1 MSYVIHIW
9 DQPTPTSLAEAQAV
23 FERLWDQRAALNP
36 KFVELAQRM
45 KAAFPEYGDDWDF
58 GSPKDLPNDAVLAV
72 GIHDM
77 TVFYPRLVDAAVEL
91 GLSVYDDSTGEC
103 FVPGSSR
110 LSPEGRGRLAWHIPA
125 PVPAK
130 LPDIEDRVRA
140 LVHPRL
146 AAHGFRQEI
155 ERSSLVTMQTRWLRD
170 PPLGEQRI
178 SLGWKSLMDG
188 AFYEARTP
196 AGMRPV
202 LPVELAPLC
211 DPQHMI
217 DLHLLNAGP
226 LQRFVSPLR
235 SGPYDINPV
244 EISKPSQM
252 EEFLAAT
259 TDWLEGEVLPV
270 LEQCR
275 TVPGFLAYDLGEPR
289 QAVAIKPYQ
298 ANLVLAYWAGEADVE
313 RRFELLV
320 ERCVQ
325 HNMTP
330 YFLNATYRGLQAEH
344 VQAMFGTRPSNTV

>member
-9 DQPTPTSLAEAQAV
+9 DQPTPTTLAEAQAV

-45 KAAFPEYGDDWDF
+45 KAAFPQYGDDWDF

-72 GIHDM
+72 DIHDLV
-77 TVFYPRLVDAAVEL
+77 VFYPRLVDAAVAL

-103 FVPGSSR
+103 FVPGPCR
-110 LSPEGRGRLAWHIPA
+110 LSPEGRERLAWHIPA
-125 PVPAK
+125 PAPAR

-146 AAHGFRQEI
+146 AEHGFRQEVV
-155 ERSSLVTMQTRWLRD
+155 RSSQVTVQTLWLRD
-170 PPLGEQRI
+170 TPLGEQRM
-178 SLGWKSLMDG
+178 SLGWKSLSDG
-188 AFYEARTP
+188 AYYEARTS

-211 DPQHMI
+211 NPQQMV
-217 DLHLLNAGP
+217 DLHLLDAGP

-235 SGPYDINPV
+235 SGPYDSNPV
-244 EISKPSQM
+244 EISKPGQL
-252 EEFLAAT
+252 EEFLVAT
-259 TDWLEGEVLPV
+259 TGWLEDEVLPV

-275 TVPGFLAYDLGEPR
+275 TVPGFLAHDLGEPR
-289 QAVAIKPYQ
+289 QAIAIKPYQ
-298 ANLVLAYWAGEADVE
+298 ANLVLAHWAGEADVE
-313 RRFELLV
+313 RRFELLIQ
-320 ERCVQ
+320 RCVQ

-330 YFLNATYRGLQAEH
+330 YFLNATYRGLQGES
-344 VQAMFGTRPSNTV
+344 VQAMFGARPRDTV

>member
-110 LSPEGRGRLAWHIPA
+110 LSPEGRERLAWHIPA

-170 PPLGEQRI
+170 SHWASSG
-178 SLGWKSLMDG
+178 
-188 AFYEARTP
+188 FAR
-196 AGMRPV
+196 
-202 LPVELAPLC
+202 
-211 DPQHMI
+211 
-217 DLHLLNAGP
+217 
-226 LQRFVSPLR
+226 
-235 SGPYDINPV
+235 
-244 EISKPSQM
+244 M
-252 EEFLAAT
+252 EESYGWCVLRGSHLSRYAARAA
-259 TDWLEGEVLPV
+259 G
-270 LEQCR
+270 R
-275 TVPGFLAYDLGEPR
+275 TGA
-289 QAVAIKPYQ
+289 AV
-298 ANLVLAYWAGEADVE
+298 
-313 RRFELLV
+313 
-320 ERCVQ
+320 
-325 HNMTP
+325 
-330 YFLNATYRGLQAEH
+330 
-344 VQAMFGTRPSNTV
+344 RPSAHD